1 MINDNKELVSL
12 LVKSFVEDYND
23 WVFGTYTVDNV
34 KNGISVWT
42 YNGKSSTDISR
53 PLEIRFGFFERRKIN
68 KAIEQCKR
76 LQLLSI
82 NSKKND

>member
-1 MINDNKELVSL
+1 MINNNKELVSL

-42 YNGKSSTDISR
+42 YHGKSSTNIWR
-53 PLEIRFGFFERRKIN
+53 PVEIRFGFFERRKIN